1 MVPSQEAV
9 AARAYELWEEAG
21 RPADS
26 AQKFWFLAEE
36 ELESRF
42 YAEEDN
48 RPIPARAENDP
59 GTASAQL
66 KKKGK

>member
-1 MVPSQEAV
+1 MVPSEEAV

-26 AQKFWFLAEE
+26 AQRFWFLAEE

-48 RPIPARAENDP
+48 KPIPPRAEDDP
-59 GTASAQL
+59 ASQAGET
-66 KKKGK
+66 GK

>member
-9 AARAYELWEEAG
+9 ASRAYELWEEAG

-26 AQKFWFLAEE
+26 AQKFWFLAEM

-42 YAEEDN
+42 FAEEDN
-48 RPIPARAENDP
+48 KPASLPTPKN
-59 GTASAQL
+59 GKKTAR
-66 KKKGK
+66 K